1 MKNTINVNIGGQAFV
16 VDEDAYHLLKT
27 YLESWEANLSSD
39 PGKREIIED
48 MESRIAEIF
57 LESIKVP
64 GQVVAMSLVEK
75 AISIMGKPDEAEP
88 LAGETLTSSPRAY
101 RRIYRD
107 GDNRILGGVCSG
119 MGLYWRVDPIL
130 FRLLFILGVIFAG
143 TGILIYIILWIA
155 IPMAVTPA
163 QKLEM
168 RGEPITVE
176 NIRKAV
182 TNEFNEVFSQK
193 K

>member
-1 MKNTINVNIGGQAFV
+1 MKSTMNVNIGGQAFV
-16 VDEDAYHLLKT
+16 MDEDACLVLKA
-27 YLESWEANLSSD
+27 YLESWEINLSAD
-39 PGKREIIED
+39 PGKREILDD

-64 GQVVAMSLVEK
+64 GQVVPMALVEK
-75 AISIMGKPDEAEP
+75 AIGIMGRPDEAEP
-88 LAGETLTSSPRAY
+88 FNEKSGTATPQSY

-107 GDNRILGGVCSG
+107 PDNRILGGVCSG
-119 MGLYWRVDPIL
+119 LGLYWRIDPII
-130 FRLLFILGVIFAG
+130 FRLLFIIG
-143 TGILIYIILWIA
+143 TLIAFTGALIYLILWIA
-155 IPMAVTPA
+155 IPKAVTPA

-168 RGEPITVE
+168 RGEPITAE

-182 TNEFNEVFSQK
+182 TNEFNEVFSRK